1 MPAPAS
7 VSRVIEG
14 NPFIRYRTMLDSY
27 RAALAQGW
35 SDGDFVALVQR
46 LDDAVASVD
55 GRGFV
60 VTPLT
65 KEPALGA
72 AVGLAGS
79 RLWVKDDTGN
89 VAGSHKGRHL
99 FGLLLHRAIAQAD
112 RDDSREFAIASCGN
126 AALAAAVVAR
136 AVEQPLR
143 VFIPTDAEPA
153 VVARLVDLGASTV
166 ECPRVPGERGDPCYT
181 RFRAAVDAGAVP
193 FSCQGTDAPE
203 TIDGGRTI
211 ALELAEQLCDAHRG
225 RVHLDR
231 LFVQVGGGALAAACA
246 RGMADAVR
254 IRWLDALPRLHA
266 VQTDAAAPLVRAW
279 HLLRERMGA
288 GGERASV
295 DEWMAVAAAQADELM
310 WPWEE
315 TPHSIAHGI
324 VDDVTYDWLAVV
336 DAMLRSG
343 GSPSTVSEEELMR
356 ANYLARRHTTIDVDH
371 TGTSGLAGLLHFSA
385 TPDAPHSDQT
395 IAVLFTGI
403 RR

>member
-1 MPAPAS
+1 M
-7 VSRVIEG
+7 IEG

-27 RAALAQGW
+27 RASLARGW

-46 LDDAVASVD
+46 LDQAVAAVE
-55 GRGFV
+55 GQGFL

-72 AVGLAGS
+72 SVGLAGS
-79 RLWVKDDTGN
+79 RLWVKNDTGN

-99 FGLLLHRAIAQAD
+99 FGLLLHRAIAHEGRDDD
-112 RDDSREFAIASCGN
+112 RDFAIASCGN

-136 AVEQPLR
+136 AVERPLR

-153 VVARLVDLGASTV
+153 VVARLTELGASTV
-166 ECPRVPGERGDPCYT
+166 ECPRVPGERGDPCYL

-193 FSCQGTDAPE
+193 FTCQGTDAPE

-211 ALELAEQLCDAHRG
+211 GLELAEQLCDTHRG

-231 LFVQVGGGALAAACA
+231 IFVQVGGGALASACA

-254 IRWLDALPRLHA
+254 MRWLDALPRLHT
-266 VQTDAAAPLVRAW
+266 VQTEGAAPLVRAW
-279 HLLRERMGA
+279 RLLRERIVAMG
-288 GGERASV
+288 RAESV
-295 DEWMAVAAAQADELM
+295 DDWMAVAAAHADELM

-315 TPHSIAHGI
+315 TPHSVAHGI
-324 VDDVTYDWLAVV
+324 VDDVTYDWLGVV

-343 GSPSTVSEEELMR
+343 GSPSTVSEQELMR
-356 ANYLARRHTTIDVDH
+356 ANELARQHTRIDVDH
-371 TGTSGLAGLLHFSA
+371 TGSAGLAGLLHFNA
-385 TPDAPHSDQT
+385 TAESPRNDQT